1 MKRKFTGILSMLMVF
16 TMVLTGCGKKPA
28 ETYKGELDKVVL
40 FASEGAGKVYSNI
53 PGVSKDDKGFDISLD
68 VIATDSDGVIK
79 GDYSSIGAELEL
91 DFVGENTQAVINLN
105 LDKKPFTSGKAILG
119 GDKLYFTL
127 TDFTSE
133 YLGLNIEKTGVELS
147 KLPSSDEIK
156 SMVKDYGTRLVTA
169 FQYESVDKKT
179 NIDVDG
185 IFFKA
190 TKFTGVANT
199 DELKTITDGIAKDF
213 KESSLYKALG
223 NAVGEKSEQIGEKFN
238 ELTSEDNKTVKLNVY
253 IGKDKNVAYEFEK
266 EDNSK
271 LGYITNG
278 TNWTLYTI
286 ESDKEVALAYHKV
299 EADGK
304 NGKLF
309 MGDKESSVEVI
320 YTNAVKDKDN
330 KITSCN
336 FIVRT
341 TEDGIS
347 SDTLAGSYKDE
358 GKKVISIEIKEDG
371 TKIADL
377 ELSISSREA
386 KAFEVPTEYYDA
398 NSELLS
404 WMGTINEDKISEFG
418 DKFNEITQLINSFSF
433 KDRKNDAVSPNAGV
447 DTSNAGGDDTKAL
460 EDFEVVREGQAKP
473 LEEFKGYNPN
483 SYDVWFE
490 PSEEEVLE
498 AGEPSTGVRTLVISD
513 EQIKNVED
521 YLARESFI
529 KDARVTDDKSY
540 VIMGTE
546 GDLKSYYTRTV
557 TYFADEENFISVGYE
572 AITGKLSSI
581 MVRTSDKERCL
592 ELTQSLYDC
601 ATGNASEEKLIDNY
615 KNGAYNIYDASSGV
629 NVIVLEGENYNETKY
644 YTGVIG

>member
-1 MKRKFTGILSMLMVF
+1 MKRKFTGLLSMLMVF

-68 VIATDSDGVIK
+68 VIATDSGDVTK

-105 LDKKPFTSGKAILG
+105 LDKKPFASGKAILN
-119 GDKLYFTL
+119 GDRLYFTIP
-127 TDFTSE
+127 DFTSE
-133 YLGLNIEKTGVELS
+133 FVGLSLEKTGVELS
-147 KLPSSDEIK
+147 KLPSSEEIK

-169 FQYESVDKKT
+169 FQYESVDKKA

-223 NAVGEKSEQIGEKFN
+223 NTVGEKSEQIGEKFN
-238 ELTSEDNKTVKLNVY
+238 EMTSEDNKTVKLNVY

-377 ELSISSREA
+377 ELSINTREA

-418 DKFNEITQLINSFSF
+418 DKFNIVNEIINSFSF
-433 KDRKNDAVSPNAGV
+433 KDKKSDSVSPNAGN
-447 DTSNAGGDDTKAL
+447 TSQVGGDDTKAL

-473 LEEFKGYNPN
+473 LEEFKGYTKESN
-483 SYDVWFE
+483 DVWFQ

-498 AGEPSTGVRTLVISD
+498 VGEPSTGVRTLDISD

-557 TYFADEENFISVGYE
+557 TYFADEENFISIGYE
-572 AITGKLSSI
+572 AVTGKLSSI

-592 ELTQSLYDC
+592 ELTQSLYDY

-615 KNGAYNIYDASSGV
+615 KDGAYNIYDASSGV

-644 YTGVIG
+644 YTGMIG